1 MSFCPKCGREILDE
15 SLGCPVCSVRENT
28 APNTEQQTT
37 QESASVNLK
46 KPAQTEQEKGNAT
59 AENGASTQQ
68 QFTGAQQT
76 NEHQGTWNNTNTT
89 QSHYQN
95 NQTYQTGQQMEQVI
109 PIALKVLI
117 IVLILLVGGIGWIAG
132 LVAGIIL
139 MKSPFED
146 YQKFGKV
153 ITILSA
159 VLLGLVLVCCVLN
172 GVLGLFTIPFL
183 PQSITV
189 IQNI

>member
-28 APNTEQQTT
+28 QPNTEQQTT

-46 KPAQTEQEKGNAT
+46 KPTQTEQEKGNAT
-59 AENGASTQQ
+59 TENGASTQQ
-68 QFTGAQQT
+68 QFTEAQQT
-76 NEHQGTWNNTNTT
+76 NQNQGTWNNTNTT

-95 NQTYQTGQQMEQVI
+95 NQTYQAGQQMEQVI
-109 PIALKVLI
+109 PTALKALI

-172 GVLGLFTIPFL
+172 GVLGLFTLPFMTEGVT
-183 PQSITV
+183 I
-189 IQNI
+189 IQDL